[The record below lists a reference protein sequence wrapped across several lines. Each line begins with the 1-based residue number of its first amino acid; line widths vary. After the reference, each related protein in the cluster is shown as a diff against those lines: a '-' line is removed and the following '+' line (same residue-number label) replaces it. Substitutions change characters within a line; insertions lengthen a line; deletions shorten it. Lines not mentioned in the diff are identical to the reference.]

1 MGELGP
7 DEEMMMNETLT
18 MLQFF
23 SCFIFGQLGEI
34 VFVKIS
40 FDEAI
45 SMSNIAS
52 RLRTAYLRWNRAK
65 ISLGDII

>member
-7 DEEMMMNETLT
+7 NEEMMMNDTLT

-23 SCFIFGQLGEI
+23 SCFIVGQLGEI
-34 VFVKIS
+34 MFAKIS

-45 SMSNIAS
+45 PMSNIAG
-52 RLRTAYLRWNRAK
+52 RL
-65 ISLGDII
+65 G

>member
-1 MGELGP
+1 MGKLGP

-23 SCFIFGQLGEI
+23 SCFIVGQLGEI
-34 VFVKIS
+34 VLAKIS

-45 SMSNIAS
+45 SMSNC
-52 RLRTAYLRWNRAK
+52 
-65 ISLGDII
+65 

>member
-1 MGELGP
+1 MGKLGP

-34 VFVKIS
+34 VFAKIS

-45 SMSNIAS
+45 SMSNC
-52 RLRTAYLRWNRAK
+52 
-65 ISLGDII
+65 